1 MSNSNLY
8 CKLKD
13 EEYRIKSVG
22 LRVKNEVGFQGGGG
36 DGIINLF
43 MNA

>member
-13 EEYRIKSVG
+13 AELRIKRVR
-22 LRVKNEVGFQGGGG
+22 LRVNNEVLGVRGGV
-36 DGIINLF
+36 INLF
-43 MNA
+43 KSEE

>member
-13 EEYRIKSVG
+13 TELRIKSVG
-22 LRVKNEVGFQGGGG
+22 LGVKNEVWEAGGY
-36 DGIINLF
+36 IL
-43 MNA
+43 